1 MDYLKNAEK
10 LANDVAAD
18 EMETAA
24 SGAAVIRLLSDLEL
38 VLAGGGEPTPEW
50 P

>member
-10 LANDVAAD
+10 LANDVAA
-18 EMETAA
+18 EENETAA
-24 SGAAVIRLLSDLEL
+24 SGAAVIRLLDDLEL
-38 VLAGGGEPTPEW
+38 VLAGGGDNVPTW

>member
-1 MDYLKNAEK
+1 MNYLKNAEK
-10 LANDVAAD
+10 MANDVAAE

-24 SGAAVIRLLSDLEL
+24 TGAAAIRLLDDLEL
-38 VLAGGGEPTPEW
+38 VLAGGGDGTVTW